1 MDHGDARAEYDPGAE
16 LDLAPDPIAQFAAWF
31 EDARAAGIREPSAM
45 TLATATR
52 DGRPSARTVLLK
64 GVDERGFVFYT
75 NYGSRKGRELHEN
88 PFAALVFYWPPID
101 RQVIVEG
108 PVSPVSAEESDA
120 YFALRPLG
128 ARLGAWASPQGEVIA
143 SRRVIDERLAEATAR
158 FGDGR
163 VPRPPYWGGFR
174 LDPVS
179 VEFWRGRANRLHDRV
194 RYGRAAGGAWVRERL
209 SP

>member
-1 MDHGDARAEYDPGAE
+1 
-16 LDLAPDPIAQFAAWF
+16 
-31 EDARAAGIREPSAM
+31 
-45 TLATATR
+45 
-52 DGRPSARTVLLK
+52 
-64 GVDERGFVFYT
+64 
-75 NYGSRKGRELHEN
+75 
-88 PFAALVFYWPPID
+88 
-101 RQVIVEG
+101 
-108 PVSPVSAEESDA
+108 
-120 YFALRPLG
+120 
-128 ARLGAWASPQGEVIA
+128 VIA